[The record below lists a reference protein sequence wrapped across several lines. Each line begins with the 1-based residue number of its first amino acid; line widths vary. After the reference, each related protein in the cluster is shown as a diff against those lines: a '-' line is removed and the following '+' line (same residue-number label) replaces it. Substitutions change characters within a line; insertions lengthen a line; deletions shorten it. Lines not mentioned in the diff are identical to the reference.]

1 MINIVLVLVL
11 VLVQFS
17 SVLSYKI
24 ETNHLYNY
32 NALRMEAT
40 QTYSIFCL
48 AKTGEL
54 LEQAHVEEFD
64 ETTFNVN
71 LVNVIPSIKHMEYYN
86 TALFHKMVSM
96 ILSYPYGETVIATQK
111 YVFAYNEFVMGVI
124 FHRVMMRKGDYFYV
138 LQHSDRGSRVLLY
151 AINRI
156 NHSSNSLGASMRAP
170 DVAEQSSSISSELKK
185 FTIKQ
190 LDIFQI
196 PYENVKT
203 LIDNINL
210 YFI

>member
-1 MINIVLVLVL
+1 
-11 VLVQFS
+11 
-17 SVLSYKI
+17 
-24 ETNHLYNY
+24 
-32 NALRMEAT
+32 
-40 QTYSIFCL
+40 
-48 AKTGEL
+48 
-54 LEQAHVEEFD
+54 
-64 ETTFNVN
+64 
-71 LVNVIPSIKHMEYYN
+71 
-86 TALFHKMVSM
+86 
-96 ILSYPYGETVIATQK
+96 
-111 YVFAYNEFVMGVI
+111 MGVI